1 MFFFISDFKMTCFH
15 MINKYTS
22 VSVIKKLRNRMLYV
36 YPKKKRFIMESDYYN
51 IFGEPV
57 TQ

>member
-1 MFFFISDFKMTCFH
+1 